1 MRKIKVQL
9 EIQKNVPD
17 IFFSGAILVHCSAG
31 VGRTGTYLAV
41 HKLWLDFLN
50 PNVKELSIMP
60 TMIALRR
67 MRCLICFH
75 FLFPFFIL
83 RCLMIQ
89 KKEQYA
95 YVAKCLR

>member
-1 MRKIKVQL
+1 M
-9 EIQKNVPD
+9 PD

-67 MRCLICFH
+67 MRCLIFIR
-75 FLFPFFIL
+75 FLFFIFIYFEVPDDPKERAICL
-83 RCLMIQ
+83 RCEVPEV
-89 KKEQYA
+89 KE
-95 YVAKCLR
+95 